1 MTSAVTMQLEKGSA
15 GFQPAASG
23 ILPDAD
29 GAWTSH
35 RSVLRITRP
44 SRRLEAGGG
53 GQDGRAPLFD
63 LHRSGSGKMPLKTAS
78 SPEPE
83 APRKLAGGAAS
94 PRAGT
99 TGAHGK
105 ATCAPAGAR
114 EFHRPCRGGR
124 VLLGDPVV
132 LARGLASPPANF
144 PRPCR
149 AAAEGRRP
157 GNMPAQG
164 NALGSGSAWIQALKG
179 RPKWRRFSARHGSP
193 LQGFVLFHGMT
204 QGVALGWHGLGL
216 WPTAAERNA
225 RWVA

>member
-53 GQDGRAPLFD
+53 GQDGRAHLFD
-63 LHRSGSGKMPLKTAS
+63 LHRSGSGKMPLKTGQ

-94 PRAGT
+94 TEREPPVRMEKQRAPRQGRGNST
-99 TGAHGK
+99 
-105 ATCAPAGAR
+105 APAGAGASCWAIR
-114 EFHRPCRGGR
+114 WFSLADSLHHR
-124 VLLGDPVV
+124 LISLG
-132 LARGLASPPANF
+132 PAG
-144 PRPCR
+144 PQRR
-149 AAAEGRRP
+149 AEG
-157 GNMPAQG
+157 PATCQPR
-164 NALGSGSAWIQALKG
+164 AT
-179 RPKWRRFSARHGSP
+179 P
-193 LQGFVLFHGMT
+193 
-204 QGVALGWHGLGL
+204 
-216 WPTAAERNA
+216 
-225 RWVA
+225 